1 MNITHKI
8 KSKSFDRLSFQRI
21 GRVRNVLGNTIEADG
36 FDAPLNARCLLHA
49 ENSYIYADV
58 VGFTEGKTLLQ
69 PLGAVTGVK
78 PNTKVTIFSENPSL
92 PYSEDYLGCVIDPLG
107 KILIGEDQNST
118 MTLKTNNSPLSISQR
133 GSIDETF
140 STGVRAIDGLYPIGF
155 GQRIGLFAGTGV
167 GKSMLLGMV
176 TKFSDADIVVVGLI
190 GERGREV
197 YEFVHDTL
205 DEEARKKTI
214 IVAAPA
220 DYPAILRMQ
229 GADVATSIAEHY
241 RDKGLNVLLLVDSV
255 TRYAQ
260 AQREVALSAGE
271 APAAKGYPASVF
283 AKLPFLIERAGKS
296 NLGGS
301 ITAVYTVLTEGDD
314 MNDPVADAA
323 RGVLDGHIILSRKI
337 ANKGIY
343 PAIDVPSSL
352 SRLAQ
357 ELSDDDTY
365 KSILKVKEMFSIID
379 ENEELYSLGLIEAG
393 SNPAIDKAMNHKEEL
408 IAFVAQDFSKPSLPK
423 ETKEHLTGVITKIK

>member
-1 MNITHKI
+1 MMHKI
-8 KSKSFDRLSFQRI
+8 KSITFEKLQFQRI
-21 GRVRNVLGNTIEADG
+21 GRVRNVLGHTIEAEG
-36 FDAPLNARCLLHA
+36 FDVPLNGRCVLHTDHGG
-49 ENSYIYADV
+49 IYADV
-58 VGFTEGKTLLQ
+58 VGFTDGKTLLQ
-69 PLGAVTGVK
+69 PLGSVSGVK
-78 PNTKVTIFSENPSL
+78 PNTKVTLYAENPSL
-92 PYSEDYLGCVIDPLG
+92 PYSEAYLGCVIDPLG
-107 KILIGEDQNST
+107 KILIGNPSSST
-118 MTLKTNNSPLSISQR
+118 MAMKTNNLPLNINER
-133 GSIDETF
+133 GSIDEIF
-140 STGVRAIDGLYPIGF
+140 HTGVRSIDALYPIGF

-167 GKSMLLGMV
+167 GKSMLLGMI
-176 TKFSDADIVVVGLI
+176 TRFSSADVVVVGLI

-205 DEEARKKTI
+205 SEAARKKTI

-283 AKLPFLIERAGKS
+283 AKLPCLIERAGKS
-296 NLGGS
+296 KDGGS

-323 RGVLDGHIILSRKI
+323 RGVLDGHIILARKV

-357 ELSDDDTY
+357 DLSDGSTY
-365 KSILKVKEMFSIID
+365 KAILKVKELFSMID
-379 ENEELYSLGLIEAG
+379 ENEELYSLGLIEPG
-393 SNPAIDKAMNHKEEL
+393 SNQTLDKAMAMKAEL
-408 IAFVAQDFSKPSLPK
+408 INFISQDFHEASTPK
-423 ETKEHLTGVITKIK
+423 KTKEQLDELSRKIK